1 MSPRTLTLQEI
12 AYRNLQAAGYG
23 RMRAMKKAA
32 DACVTIGCLAIA
44 AARSEDGFPTQED
57 YAAYWNQSSRSTQRD
72 WQRFREAFPTE
83 TGPERLA
90 RYVVSE
96 FAARL
101 TEREDA
107 AVAATLPADAT
118 ILAAA

>member
-1 MSPRTLTLQEI
+1 MTLQEV

-32 DACVTIGCLAIA
+32 EACTTIGCLAIA

-57 YAAYWNQSSRSTQRD
+57 YAAYWKQSYRSVQRD
-72 WQRFREAFPTE
+72 WARFREAFPTE
-83 TGPERLA
+83 DGPERLA
-90 RYVVSE
+90 RHVVSE

-101 TEREDA
+101 AEREDTA
-107 AVAATLPADAT
+107 IAATLPADAT
-118 ILAAA
+118 ILAAV